1 MAKEIERRSWRLDQ
15 FAKSVFFHQ
24 KLHEWGLL
32 EVFSRLE
39 NAPAAQWDWTLEP
52 LGISEAAWETVIHS
66 PRLTPVLVFAHPQAL
81 QTIPGAVR
89 YYRMVA
95 MLSQKSMQRVGLSV
109 TRFEERGALPAEP
122 VARQLARHFNRV
134 ISALVADDAHQAML
148 SRDEIFLWRG
158 MAAGA
163 QAQGS
168 WQNSKG
174 ARVENLVRQRLGNH
188 LRREGALPLVAE
200 EGWQWEA
207 YTIRFASEPD
217 IAVWSGNEIVA
228 AVEIKG
234 GIDAA
239 GVLERLGAAV
249 KSLQRVKDEFPAAV
263 TVLVLTGASLTPQA
277 EDDLHRQR
285 QAVNA
290 WYLLEDL
297 LEIPDRWEDFLT
309 KIRLTR

>member
-1 MAKEIERRSWRLDQ
+1 MAKEVERRSWRLDQ

-24 KLHEWGLL
+24 KLHEWELL
-32 EVFSRLE
+32 DVFFRLE
-39 NAPAAQWDWTLEP
+39 NTHAAQWDWTLEL

-66 PRLTPVLVFAHPQAL
+66 PRLTPVLVFAHPRAL

-95 MLSQKSMQRVGLSV
+95 MFSQKSMQHVGLPV
-109 TRFEERGALPAEP
+109 ARFEERDILPPESIAW
-122 VARQLARHFNRV
+122 QLAHHFNRV
-134 ISALVADDAHQAML
+134 ISALVTDDTHEGLL

-174 ARVENLVRQRLGNH
+174 ARVESLIQRQLGIH
-188 LRREGALPLVAE
+188 LRRHGASPLPDE
-200 EGWQWEA
+200 KGWQWGA

-217 IAVWSGNEIVA
+217 IAVWSGDEMVA

-277 EDDLHRQR
+277 KEDLHRQR

-297 LEIPDRWEDFLT
+297 LEIPDRWEDLLT
-309 KIRLTR
+309 KIRLMR